1 MLPLSRYSIAH
12 MSMGLIYV
20 PCKVLVQDGCLLK
33 FDFYFVEKKLFFIFA
48 MFSTSLQSHPEG
60 NGEGQRVSCGAK
72 NKIILFGN
80 TTVGMKILPVVFLNK
95 ICVFLNKICVLMFT
109 SHQLSL
115 SLVVPGYAC

>member
-12 MSMGLIYV
+12 MSMDLISV

-33 FDFYFVEKKLFFIFA
+33 IDFYYVEKSYFCIFA

-95 ICVFLNKICVLMFT
+95 ICVLMFT
-109 SHQLSL
+109 SHQLSW
-115 SLVVPGYAC
+115 SLVVHGYAC

>member
-33 FDFYFVEKKLFFIFA
+33 IDFYYVEKKLFFIFA

-60 NGEGQRVSCGAK
+60 NGESQRVSAER
-72 NKIILFGN
+72 KIRLYYLEIR
-80 TTVGMKILPVVFLNK
+80 
-95 ICVFLNKICVLMFT
+95 
-109 SHQLSL
+109 LSE
-115 SLVVPGYAC
+115 

>member
-33 FDFYFVEKKLFFIFA
+33 IDFYFVEKKLFFIFA
-48 MFSTSLQSHPEG
+48 IFSTSLQSHPEG

-72 NKIILFGN
+72 NKI
-80 TTVGMKILPVVFLNK
+80 
-95 ICVFLNKICVLMFT
+95 CVLMFT
-109 SHQLSL
+109 SHQLSW
-115 SLVVPGYAC
+115 SLVVHGYAC

>member
-12 MSMGLIYV
+12 MSMDLISV

-33 FDFYFVEKKLFFIFA
+33 FDSYFVEKKLFFIFA
-48 MFSTSLQSHPEG
+48 MFSTSLHSHPEG
-60 NGEGQRVSCGAK
+60 NGEGQRVRCGAK

-95 ICVFLNKICVLMFT
+95 ICVILNNICVLMST
-109 SHQLSL
+109 SHQLSW
-115 SLVVPGYAC
+115 SLVVHGYAC